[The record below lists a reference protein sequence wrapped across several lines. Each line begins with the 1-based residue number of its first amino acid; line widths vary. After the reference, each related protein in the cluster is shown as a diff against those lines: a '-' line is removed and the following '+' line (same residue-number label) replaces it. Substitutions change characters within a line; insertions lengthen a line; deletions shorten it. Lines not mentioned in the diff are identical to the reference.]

1 MASSDNEPVKRKRS
15 ENEAD
20 ELEINLNLPEP
31 PSKKAKRK
39 EKKQAKTP
47 SAAAKSTDDA
57 TQNPETSATP
67 VKADNTSEP
76 PAKRSEF
83 GIWIGNLP
91 FNADKEALRKF
102 LKDKGGIDE
111 NDITRLNMPAGP
123 KVNNKGFAYV
133 DFTTDAV
140 LQIALALS
148 EQLLNGR
155 AVLIKNA
162 KSYEGRP
169 AKPAFAPGEEQTIK
183 INGKEPSKRVFVGN
197 LGFDATK
204 EELAEHF
211 SRAGEIEDVFV
222 ATFQDT
228 GKCKGFAW
236 VRFTDIKAAES
247 AVKGYILEDDESDAD
262 EEDEAEAQ
270 DDSGAEGDD
279 GKPATKKSKRRNLQ
293 RRYINR
299 MQGRQLRCEFA
310 EDAQTRY
317 KKRFGKN
324 AERDGAESRR
334 AGGEPDGELLDD
346 AETAAPK
353 KRPDR
358 NLSKDERQE
367 LRRKRHIDARTI
379 APGKA
384 LAGAQ
389 RATGAIVAGAG
400 KKTTFE

>member
-1 MASSDNEPVKRKRS
+1 PTKRKREGQL

-20 ELEINLNLPEP
+20 ELEIDLNLPEP

-39 EKKQAKTP
+39 EKKQAKQGSGT
-47 SAAAKSTDDA
+47 TDLKGDA
-57 TQNPETSATP
+57 SEDPETSTAPIKTET
-67 VKADNTSEP
+67 TSEP

-91 FNADKEALRKF
+91 FNANKEALRNF

-123 KVNNKGFAYV
+123 KVYNKGFAYV
-133 DFTTDAV
+133 DFTSDAV

-148 EQLLNGR
+148 EKLLNGR

-162 KSYEGRP
+162 NSYEGRP
-169 AKPAFAPGEEQTIK
+169 AKPVAPPGEEIPSK

-197 LGFDATK
+197 LGFDTTK
-204 EELAEHF
+204 EDLSELF
-211 SRAGEIEDVFV
+211 SRAGEVEDVFL

-236 VRFTDIKAAES
+236 VRFADIKAAES
-247 AVKGYILEDDESDAD
+247 AVKGYVLEDEESETDEDGDSA
-262 EEDEAEAQ
+262 EEDDQVE
-270 DDSGAEGDD
+270 EGDE
-279 GKPATKKSKRRNLQ
+279 KATAKKSKRKKTQ

-317 KKRFGKN
+317 KKRFGKS
-324 AERDGAESRR
+324 AERDG
-334 AGGEPDGELLDD
+334 GEPRKATREAGESYPD
-346 AETAAPK
+346 AASDAPK
-353 KRPDR
+353 KRQDR
-358 NLSKDERQE
+358 NLTKDERQE
-367 LRRKRHIDARTI
+367 IRRKRHIDARTI

>member
-1 MASSDNEPVKRKRS
+1 
-15 ENEAD
+15 
-20 ELEINLNLPEP
+20 
-31 PSKKAKRK
+31 
-39 EKKQAKTP
+39 
-47 SAAAKSTDDA
+47 
-57 TQNPETSATP
+57 
-67 VKADNTSEP
+67 
-76 PAKRSEF
+76 
-83 GIWIGNLP
+83 
-91 FNADKEALRKF
+91 
-102 LKDKGGIDE
+102 
-111 NDITRLNMPAGP
+111 
-123 KVNNKGFAYV
+123 
-133 DFTTDAV
+133 
-140 LQIALALS
+140 
-148 EQLLNGR
+148 
-155 AVLIKNA
+155 LIKNA
-162 KSYEGRP
+162 NSYEGRP
-169 AKPAFAPGEEQTIK
+169 AKPVQAPGEEQTAK

-197 LGFDATK
+197 LGFDTTK
-204 EELAEHF
+204 KELSEHF
-211 SRAGEIEDVFV
+211 SRAGEVEDVFV

-262 EEDEAEAQ
+262 DDDDAGPQE
-270 DDSGAEGDD
+270 DSGAEGEDE
-279 GKPATKKSKRRNLQ
+279 KAAPKKSKRRNLQ

-324 AERDGAESRR
+324 AERDGADSRK
-334 AGGEPDGELLDD
+334 AGGEPGESHGD
-346 AETAAPK
+346 AEAAAPK
-353 KRPDR
+353 KRQDR

-367 LRRKRHIDARTI
+367 IRRKRHIDARTI

>member
-1 MASSDNEPVKRKRS
+1 V
-15 ENEAD
+15 
-20 ELEINLNLPEP
+20 
-31 PSKKAKRK
+31 
-39 EKKQAKTP
+39 
-47 SAAAKSTDDA
+47 
-57 TQNPETSATP
+57 
-67 VKADNTSEP
+67 
-76 PAKRSEF
+76 
-83 GIWIGNLP
+83 
-91 FNADKEALRKF
+91 
-102 LKDKGGIDE
+102 
-111 NDITRLNMPAGP
+111 
-123 KVNNKGFAYV
+123 
-133 DFTTDAV
+133 
-140 LQIALALS
+140 
-148 EQLLNGR
+148 
-155 AVLIKNA
+155 
-162 KSYEGRP
+162 
-169 AKPAFAPGEEQTIK
+169 APGEEQPTK

-197 LGFDATK
+197 LGFDTTK
-204 EELAEHF
+204 EELSDHF
-211 SRAGEIEDVFV
+211 SRAGEVEDVFI

-262 EEDEAEAQ
+262 DDDEAGAQEDSEAEGEDEKAA
-270 DDSGAEGDD
+270 
-279 GKPATKKSKRRNLQ
+279 PKKSKRRNLQ

-324 AERDGAESRR
+324 AERDGAESRK
-334 AGGEPDGELLDD
+334 AGGETGEVHDD
-346 AETAAPK
+346 AEAAAPK
-353 KRPDR
+353 KRQDR

-367 LRRKRHIDARTI
+367 MRRKRHIDARTI